1 MPDRATIPSPAQTTE
16 GAVAHEWT
24 LLLILAG
31 VQFTHMMD
39 FMVMMPLGPQFMR
52 LLRLSPAQFGWLVS
66 IYTFS
71 ASLCGFIAALY
82 IDRFDRKHTVLFLYG
97 GLTLSTLLCA
107 LAPGFSML
115 LAARAMA
122 GAFGGILSATVFS
135 IIGDVI
141 PEQRRATATGTVMM
155 AFSVSAILGVPT
167 GLYLANHFSWRA
179 PFFLLS
185 ALGII
190 FLAIA
195 SRVLPALRS
204 HMDHHH
210 EPHLIKQLHA
220 IFSVPRHLNAF
231 ALIATLMFAGFS
243 VIPYISPYLV
253 ANAGLPESDLPILYL
268 CGGLVTL
275 LSSRSIGRL
284 ADHWGKREVFIGVAA
299 LSIAPILVVTHIAH
313 ASLLM
318 AVVVMIFLMVLVSGR
333 MVPAIA
339 LITSSAEPRL
349 RGSFM
354 NFNSSI
360 QQLSAGLAAAGA
372 GAIIGKMPGGALTHY
387 DRVGLLATLCTLI
400 SIALAW
406 RLGRHAPAAGSL

>member
-1 MPDRATIPSPAQTTE
+1 MSERATNTNPAPGPNGT
-16 GAVAHEWT
+16 VRSEWV
-24 LLLILAG
+24 LLLVLAG
-31 VQFTHMMD
+31 VQFTHIMD

-52 LLRLSPAQFGWLVS
+52 LLNLTPAQFGWLVS

-82 IDRFDRKHTVLFLYG
+82 IDRFDRKHAVLFLYG
-97 GLTLSTLLCA
+97 GLALSTLLCA
-107 LAPGFSML
+107 LAPGFAML

-141 PEQRRATATGTVMM
+141 PEERRATATGTVMM

-179 PFFLLS
+179 PFVLLGVLSVVFLV
-185 ALGII
+185 
-190 FLAIA
+190 IA
-195 SRVLPALRS
+195 WRVLPALRS
-204 HMDHHH
+204 HMEHQH
-210 EPHLIKQLHA
+210 ETHLYKQLHA

-253 ANAGLPESDLPILYL
+253 ANAGLPETDLPILYL

-275 LSSRSIGRL
+275 VSSRSIGRL
-284 ADHWGKREVFIGVAA
+284 ADYWGKREVFIAVAT
-299 LSIAPILVVTHIAH
+299 LSIVPILVITHIPH
-313 ASLLM
+313 VTLLA
-318 AVVVMIFLMVLVSGR
+318 AVIVMIFFMVLVSGR
-333 MVPAIA
+333 LVPAIA
-339 LITSSAEPRL
+339 LIISSVEPRL

-360 QQLSAGLAAAGA
+360 QQFSAGLAAAGA
-372 GAIIGKMPGGALTHY
+372 GAIIGKTPGGELTHY
-387 DRVGLLATLCTLI
+387 DRVGLLATVCTLAC
-400 SIALAW
+400 IALAW
-406 RLGRHAPAAGSL
+406 RLGNRTPMH